1 MWGRFRVK
9 IFRAFR
15 RKCILTNNC
24 YFSVVTDDYNDL
36 SNTKREQFYSCYS
49 KSRLVNELCMR
60 RSNCSATI
68 PSSRAPLGTSL
79 FLWLPWSFYRFFQP
93 CPALLNHFQMLGFN
107 ASYPQEFSYA
117 PPQCIY
123 SFTISWRLWEGHQLL
138 CNENIV
144 LVHNTPYKKLD
155 NSNTGM
161 L

>member
-24 YFSVVTDDYNDL
+24 CFSVVTDDYNDL

-117 PPQCIY
+117 PPPVYILLYDFMKIMRRTSITMQWKYCSSAQY
-123 SFTISWRLWEGHQLL
+123 SIQKAR
-138 CNENIV
+138 
-144 LVHNTPYKKLD
+144 
-155 NSNTGM
+155 
-161 L
+161 